1 MTRIKTTETLKVFL
15 LLLSLA
21 ILADGV
27 STVVAIAVGYREGNP
42 IINALGGPQ
51 MSLMIRA
58 FLVLMVLYRCQFWDR
73 PNRIAVINVLYILSI
88 LITGLVAA
96 HNFYLVSLVF

>member
-1 MTRIKTTETLKVFL
+1 MTRIKTTETLKVL
-15 LLLSLA
+15 LLALA
-21 ILADGV
+21 ITVLADGI
-27 STVVAIAVGYREGNP
+27 STVMAIAVGYREGNP
-42 IINALGGPQ
+42 VVNALGGPQ
-51 MSLMIRA
+51 MSLMLRS
-58 FLVLMVLYRCQFWDR
+58 FLVLMVLYRCQFWDK